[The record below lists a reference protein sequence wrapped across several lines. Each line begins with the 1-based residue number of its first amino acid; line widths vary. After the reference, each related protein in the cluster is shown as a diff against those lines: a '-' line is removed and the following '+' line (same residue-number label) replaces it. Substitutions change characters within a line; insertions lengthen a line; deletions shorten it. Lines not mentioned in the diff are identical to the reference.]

1 MSKVFAVKRTC
12 IVREGFA
19 LDSERR
25 GVLQK
30 GQDVEALELR
40 ENEEGATRVRIE
52 RGWVSLCTPSGRVV
66 LEPLGGAPPA
76 AGGADSV
83 GAAADSPSALV
94 PDELKDESAKGES
107 HVATPVRFVRAL
119 ASVGVVEEPG
129 SEAGAVGTLEE
140 GEEAEVLES
149 RAAAGSVWRRLECT
163 SSSVTGWASDCAAGG
178 APRFEVLLPI
188 EMEAWAVEWEAIPEA
203 PFASLSEVP
212 RTPGARPARPGAEPA
227 VLELRGQAQ
236 DTPLDDSELA
246 DDGVWLYAEA
256 TAVADVPFPPKTLF
270 LLDMLRS
277 PGHNRDVETVRARRR
292 ALSAWLQA
300 VHRLHPED
308 ETVRKFF
315 AQMEGDRIQTRM
327 FEFGAARTKRSGED
341 EHVVYTIKCTGDEGR
356 EWTVHKRFSEFSQL
370 RDTLLKEHGSSDTSP
385 AQPATDEADDV
396 SDGESSG
403 DGDAG
408 AGVAAAVPSR
418 YRSIMGA
425 VMREGPAMDSDRVG
439 VLKKGQ
445 IVTALEQHQ
454 LDSGV
459 VRVRVGEG
467 WVSMTDQT
475 LTQTILSPLAA
486 GEEGGEEAEGS
497 GDDDDDDDDEDEEE
511 QEQEQDEGA
520 GVRGPIASVRIAS
533 TTTDKEGTVY
543 GPLLSRAAAT
553 TLFAAVF
560 GRYATGSLPFAAA
573 FPIPD
578 SRRRK
583 HRKNGEEKREKWARK
598 SLKKS

>member
-1 MSKVFAVKRTC
+1 MKVFAVKRTC
-12 IVREGFA
+12 IVREGFG

-66 LEPLGGAPPA
+66 LEPLGGAPPVVLA
-76 AGGADSV
+76 AGGGDDGV
-83 GAAADSPSALV
+83 GGGADSPSALV

-107 HVATPVRFVRAL
+107 HVATPVRFVRTL

-149 RAAAGSVWRRLECT
+149 RAAADGSVWRRLECT

-188 EMEAWAVEWEAIPEA
+188 EMQAWAVEWEAIPEA

-212 RTPGARPARPGAEPA
+212 RTPGARSARPGAEPA

-327 FEFGAARTKRSGED
+327 FEFGAAMTKRSGED

-385 AQPATDEADDV
+385 SLPATDEADDV

-408 AGVAAAVPSR
+408 AVAAAVPSR

-497 GDDDDDDDDEDEEE
+497 GDDDDDDEDDDEEEE

-543 GPLLSRAAAT
+543 GPLLQRTAAT
-553 TLFAAVF
+553 TLFFSAV
-560 GRYATGSLPFAAA
+560 TA
-573 FPIPD
+573 FPIPGVKTEKAPKK
-578 SRRRK
+578 RRK
-583 HRKNGEEKREKWARK
+583 KA
-598 SLKKS
+598 